1 MNYYQQP
8 QKQNEDNT
16 LTFGKKIKYSFY
28 STMIFFFISSP
39 ALYQLMQNAF
49 GSNFPMS
56 DDNGCPNN
64 KWLLV
69 HTGLFFIIILIAMSL
84 G

>member
-8 QKQNEDNT
+8 QPQENT
-16 LTFGKKIKYSFY
+16 LTFGKKVKYSFY

-39 ALYQLMQNAF
+39 ALYQLIQNMF
-49 GSNFPMS
+49 GSNFTMS

-64 KWLLV
+64 KGLLV
-69 HTGLFFIIILIAMSL
+69 NTTIFFIIILITMSL
-84 G
+84 T